1 QEWIDKLEACNY
13 SATDDFDKAVLEAMR
28 RGYVEGTDI
37 ITHALALDTVID
49 REHLESVF
57 SDAWDLFHQRFDA
70 GPNDVAAALSSA
82 VAQCASVISPLNL
95 NATVKLLRELGFDDR
110 ADEALEI
117 YIRSRRDRPEI
128 FDLDHAGRMGDIDDP
143 KTRARFAEEFVA
155 ARPSMTLEQAA
166 DMIIRNTDWHDGIP
180 VAFGSATVEQLV
192 VLVLSHQGPY
202 LRQLVSGVFRMPVPE
217 DE

>member
-1 QEWIDKLEACNY
+1 
-13 SATDDFDKAVLEAMR
+13 M
-28 RGYVEGTDI
+28 
-37 ITHALALDTVID
+37 
-49 REHLESVF
+49 
-57 SDAWDLFHQRFDA
+57 
-70 GPNDVAAALSSA
+70 AAALSSA

-192 VLVLSHQGPY
+192 VLLLSHQGPY
-202 LRQLVSGVFRMPVPE
+202 LRHLVSGVFRMPVPE
-217 DE
+217 DEREGIRLKMVAALRVVGRRSVIDRMRVERLGVSMDV